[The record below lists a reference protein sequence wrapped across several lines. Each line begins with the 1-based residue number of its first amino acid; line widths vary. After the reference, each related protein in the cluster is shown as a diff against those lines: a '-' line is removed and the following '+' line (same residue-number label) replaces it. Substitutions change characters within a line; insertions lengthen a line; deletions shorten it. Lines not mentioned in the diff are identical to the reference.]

1 MKARI
6 ITTIIAVLTV
16 VCANATTFEVD
27 GIWYTITSDQ
37 TVRLVPEPS
46 ASGSGTS
53 FIIRNVYE
61 GDIVIPETVAY
72 NGVEYT
78 VTEVENGTF
87 KDSPKLTSVSVP
99 ATVID
104 LGETPFS
111 ACGKLNAITV
121 AADNPAYTI
130 VDDVLYDKAVTTLLG
145 CPGMKN
151 GAIVV
156 PATVT
161 TIARSAFHGCAHIT
175 SVDIP
180 QTVNEVGRRAFCG
193 CKQLTSISL
202 PEGVTFIGDS
212 TFYNCTAIT
221 SISLPSTLTSIGANA
236 FYHCNLV
243 KSLVLPDAVESI
255 GDRAFNLCYG
265 MTTITMPANLK
276 RLGFRAFDNCN
287 KLKSVS
293 LSAMVTTIEDLAFCG
308 CSDLRRID
316 VAPENSVYC
325 SVDGVLFS
333 KDMTTLVCCPAG
345 KIGDYVVPTS
355 VITIGEYGFYYCR
368 SLQSIKLPM
377 SLKTI
382 QNHGFRFCSGLST
395 IVLPPALTTIQHDVF
410 SQCTGLKSFVCYSP
424 NVPDIIASTFTASNF
439 NLPLY
444 VPADAI
450 DDYQNDVNWQKFAS
464 ILPITSEVVDGIMG
478 DTDNDG
484 FVTVTDI
491 MRTVNVVV
499 GQTLGQFQWQ
509 RADMNFDGVI
519 SITDVIGIVNAVV
532 GEAE

>member
-1 MKARI
+1 MKTRF
-6 ITTIIAVLTV
+6 ITSIIAILAFVS
-16 VCANATTFEVD
+16 AKATTFEVN
-27 GIWYTITSDQ
+27 GIWYTVTSDQ

-61 GDIVIPETVAY
+61 GDIVIPETVTY
-72 NGVEYT
+72 DGVEYT

-87 KDSPKLTSVSVP
+87 KDSPKLTSVSMP

-111 ACGKLNAITV
+111 ACGKLNTITV

-130 VDDVLYDKAVTTLLG
+130 VDGVLYDKAITTLLG

-156 PATVT
+156 PETVT

-175 SVDIP
+175 SVAIP

-202 PEGVTFIGDS
+202 PEGVTFVGDS

-221 SISLPSTLTSIGANA
+221 NISLPSTLTSIGANA

-243 KSLVLPDAVESI
+243 KSFVLPDAVESI

-265 MTTITMPANLK
+265 MTTITMPTNLK
-276 RLGFRAFDNCN
+276 RLGYRAFDNCN

-293 LSAMVTTIEDLAFCG
+293 LSATVTNIENLAFCG

-316 VAPENSVYC
+316 VAADNNIYRSE
-325 SVDGVLFS
+325 DGVLFS

-345 KIGDYVVPTS
+345 KLGDYVVPTS
-355 VITIGEYGFYYCR
+355 VTTIGEYGFYYCR
-368 SLQSIKLPM
+368 ALQSITLPM
-377 SLKTI
+377 TLKTI

-410 SQCTGLKSFVCYSP
+410 SQCTGLKSFVSYPS
-424 NVPDIIASTFTASNF
+424 NVPDIIASTFTATNY
-439 NLPLY
+439 NVPLY
-444 VPADAI
+444 VPEGALGN
-450 DDYQNDVNWQKFAS
+450 YQNEENWQKFAS
-464 ILPITSEVVDGIMG
+464 IQPITSEVVDGIMG
-478 DTDNDG
+478 DTDNDE

-499 GQTLGQFQWQ
+499 GQTPGNFLWQ
-509 RADMNFDGVI
+509 RADMNFDGNI

-532 GEAE
+532 GE